1 MGKVDART
9 VGAIIEARK
18 KYAELVFKKGFVER
32 NSPGSK
38 ELLEEVER
46 ELGEAQAKLTALEER
61 ASSSNVE
68 IILPFKSRL
77 DQLDAEISQKE
88 PKEMDEA
95 LKAKEGALFTLLSE
109 KGAIIRSNV
118 EHRLEIGK
126 LAFLLP
132 QFPKEQRDRLRGMV
146 EAGKAEEM
154 PIPNNEKKSKMLIA
168 VLNRLG
174 LGCRL
179 EAGTLTPTQEDWE
192 EGKVQLNNEYIW
204 LDKTRL
210 PAFAQNE
217 KSIMEISTKL
227 QVKNAERQ
235 VRDFGEEEMNEF
247 NDLQSTYLTLLN
259 MRKDLAQD
267 YENELKEV
275 H

>member
-1 MGKVDART
+1 MGRVDSRT

-32 NSPGSK
+32 NSPDSK
-38 ELLEEVER
+38 DLLEEVER
-46 ELGEAQAKLTALEER
+46 ELGEAKAKLSALEER
-61 ASSSNVE
+61 ASASNVE
-68 IILPFKSRL
+68 IVIPCKSRL
-77 DQLDAEISQKE
+77 DQLEAEISQKE
-88 PKEMDEA
+88 PKEIDEA

-132 QFPKEQRDRLRGMV
+132 QFPQEQRSKLKEMV

-154 PIPNNEKKSKMLIA
+154 AIPNNENKSKMLVA
-168 VLNRLG
+168 VLNRVG

-179 EAGTLTPTQEDWE
+179 EAGTLTPTQEEWE
-192 EGKVQLNNEYIW
+192 EGKVQMNNEYIW
-204 LDKTRL
+204 LDKTKL

-217 KSIMEISTKL
+217 KSINEISTKL

-247 NDLQSTYLTLLN
+247 NDLQNTYLTLLN
-259 MRKDLAQD
+259 MRKDLAQE

>member
-179 EAGTLTPTQEDWE
+179 EAGILTPTQEDWE